1 MVALYGVVGARAQDV
16 ALTHARV
23 YASPGAAAVDDAT
36 VVVREGRIVAIGRG
50 LPVPKG
56 MQVLHCSGMSVT
68 AGLWNSHVH
77 ILPVKFLHA
86 DTKTGAELST
96 AFQEMLTGWG
106 FTSVFDVA
114 SVLANTENLRT
125 RIAAGEIL
133 GPRILTTGEPFFP
146 QNGVPIYVKGY
157 LKENHITLPDDA
169 TTADAVA
176 RVKRQVDEGA
186 DAIKIFAGSI
196 QEHSVLMMPLQQA
209 QAIVKEAHSLHRQV
223 FEHPTNLAGVQ
234 IALESGVDVLAHV
247 TSQLGEDW
255 TPALVARMRAQ
266 KMAVIP
272 TLTLF
277 DVEAQK
283 GGYSPAEAKKFADI
297 AAGRLRVF
305 NQAGGEILFGTDV
318 GYIYHFDTAEEYTL
332 MQRAGMRFAQIL
344 ASLTTNPAGR
354 FGYASHSGR
363 VAKGMDGD
371 LTVFLGD
378 PASDITA
385 FSRVRYTVRGGKVI
399 FAAKA
404 KQAGAQVLG
413 SCSRTRVVERVVMR
427 TAAARSITPLARAM
441 GPRISYSC
449 HPTTPRNSRDR
460 VSSNYALGRR
470 NGRKRTW

>member
-1 MVALYGVVGARAQDV
+1 MRVRVGFVACLVALCGVVGARAQDV

-23 YASPGAAAVDDAT
+23 YASPGVAAVDDAT
-36 VVVREGRIVAIGRG
+36 VVVRGGRIVAVGRG
-50 LPVPKG
+50 LPAPKG
-56 MQVLHCSGMSVT
+56 VQVLDCSGMSVT

-86 DTKTGAELST
+86 DQKTDAELT
-96 AFQEMLTGWG
+96 AAFQQMLTGWG
-106 FTSVFDVA
+106 FTTVFDVA
-114 SVLANTENLRT
+114 SVYANTEDLRK
-125 RIAAGEIL
+125 RIAAGGIA

-146 QNGVPIYVKGY
+146 PNGVPVYVKGY
-157 LKENHITLPDDA
+157 LEENHISLPDDA

-176 RVKRQVDEGA
+176 RVKKQVDEGV

-196 QEHSVLMMPLQQA
+196 QEHSVLMMPLDRA
-209 QAIVKEAHSLHRQV
+209 QAIVQEAHSLHRQV
-223 FEHPTNLAGVQ
+223 FEHPTNLAGVE

-255 TPALVARMRAQ
+255 TPELVARMRAQ

-283 GGYSPAEAKKFADI
+283 GGYSAAEAQKFADT
-297 AAGRLRVF
+297 AAARLRVF

-318 GYIYHFDTAEEYTL
+318 GYIYQFDTAEEYTL
-332 MQRAGMRFAQIL
+332 MQRAGMSFAQIL
-344 ASLTTNPAGR
+344 ASLTTNPASR
-354 FGYASHSGR
+354 FGFGSHSGR
-363 VAKGMDGD
+363 IGKGMDGD
-371 LTVFLGD
+371 LTVFQGD

-404 KQAGAQVLG
+404 K
-413 SCSRTRVVERVVMR
+413 
-427 TAAARSITPLARAM
+427 
-441 GPRISYSC
+441 
-449 HPTTPRNSRDR
+449 
-460 VSSNYALGRR
+460 
-470 NGRKRTW
+470 